1 MNGRDKGMGG
11 ENKGASKQ
19 TDRNLRRNKDIHIQQ
34 KALTSEHGSR
44 RVEKL
49 QRTIYVPD
57 YHETAI

>member
-44 RVEKL
+44 RV
-49 QRTIYVPD
+49 
-57 YHETAI
+57 